1 MTHLAKLT
9 FKTVDR
15 STKRDPI
22 IARRDKL
29 VAGLK
34 EQKLVHAAA
43 LKKQD
48 HRVERHKWMPKM
60 SLEKRQLIK
69 THRAVRPWFFEQDG
83 GWYVQCRYGARVIA
97 ADGTNNAV
105 FVKSLD
111 EVAGVLDAFLNAA
124 AAGEL
129 DTAITRVAERQP
141 RIKPG
146 AAKAAANAK
155 PDANTAKIA
164 ALNDRARQRLDHCRW
179 ILTQGVLSCDP
190 LTVAEL
196 LIAVE
201 DFDAFTPDNDPYAEH
216 DFGAIKLNGNTF
228 FWKFDYLRSR
238 PADALA

>member
-48 HRVERHKWMPKM
+48 HRVERHKGMTNEQGERVAVKAM
-60 SLEKRQLIK
+60 R
-69 THRAVRPWFFEQDG
+69 TVRPWFFAQDS

-111 EVAGVLDAFLNAA
+111 EVDAVLDAFLNAA

-129 DTAITRVAERQP
+129 DAAITKVAERQP

-146 AAKAAANAK
+146 AAKASANA
-155 PDANTAKIA
+155 
-164 ALNDRARQRLDHCRW
+164 
-179 ILTQGVLSCDP
+179 
-190 LTVAEL
+190 
-196 LIAVE
+196 
-201 DFDAFTPDNDPYAEH
+201 
-216 DFGAIKLNGNTF
+216 
-228 FWKFDYLRSR
+228 
-238 PADALA
+238 

>member
-9 FKTVDR
+9 FKTVDC

-29 VAGLK
+29 IAGLK

-43 LKKQD
+43 TKKQD
-48 HRVERHKWMPKM
+48 HRVERHKWMTNDM
-60 SLEKRQLIK
+60 GERVMVK
-69 THRAVRPWFFEQDG
+69 THRRIRPWFFEQDS

-111 EVAGVLDAFLNAA
+111 EVAAVLDAFLNAA

-129 DTAITRVAERQP
+129 DGAITKVAERQP

-146 AAKAAANAK
+146 AAKAAANA
-155 PDANTAKIA
+155 
-164 ALNDRARQRLDHCRW
+164 
-179 ILTQGVLSCDP
+179 
-190 LTVAEL
+190 
-196 LIAVE
+196 
-201 DFDAFTPDNDPYAEH
+201 
-216 DFGAIKLNGNTF
+216 
-228 FWKFDYLRSR
+228 
-238 PADALA
+238 

>member
-15 STKRDPI
+15 STRRDPI

-29 VAGLK
+29 IAGLK
-34 EQKLVHAAA
+34 EQKLVHTAA

-48 HRVERHKWMPKM
+48 HRVERHNWMTNEQGERVM
-60 SLEKRQLIK
+60 VK
-69 THRAVRPWFFEQDG
+69 THRRIRPWFFEQDS

-111 EVAGVLDAFLNAA
+111 EVAAVLDAFLNAA

-129 DTAITRVAERQP
+129 DAAITKVAERQP

-146 AAKAAANAK
+146 AAKASANA
-155 PDANTAKIA
+155 
-164 ALNDRARQRLDHCRW
+164 
-179 ILTQGVLSCDP
+179 
-190 LTVAEL
+190 
-196 LIAVE
+196 
-201 DFDAFTPDNDPYAEH
+201 
-216 DFGAIKLNGNTF
+216 
-228 FWKFDYLRSR
+228 
-238 PADALA
+238 